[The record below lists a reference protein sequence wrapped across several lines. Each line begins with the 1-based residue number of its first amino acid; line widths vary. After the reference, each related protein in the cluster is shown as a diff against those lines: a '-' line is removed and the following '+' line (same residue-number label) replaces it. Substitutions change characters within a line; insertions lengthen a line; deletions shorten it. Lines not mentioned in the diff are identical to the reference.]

1 MPVMEIIT
9 SFLGSLGFAVV
20 FNISRKKIFPAA
32 LNGLLVCLV
41 YYGVLGTC
49 GSELRATAAAG
60 IFAAAYSEAAARLTH
75 SPANQFLI
83 AGIIPLLPG
92 SALYYTLDAL
102 FAGDYQAAKSYG
114 NSMTAAALGIAVG
127 ICAVSGFID
136 IVRNV
141 RARTELK
148 K

>member
-1 MPVMEIIT
+1 MEVVT

-20 FNISRKKIFPAA
+20 FNISRRKIFPAA

-41 YYGVLGTC
+41 YYGAHGIC
-49 GSELRATAAAG
+49 GSEFAATAAAG
-60 IFAAAYSEAAARLTH
+60 FFAAVYSEAAARLVY

-83 AGIIPLLPG
+83 VGIIPLLPG

-102 FAGDYQAAKSYG
+102 FAGDYQSAKSYG

-127 ICAVSGFID
+127 ICAVSGFIG

-141 RARTELK
+141 SVRAKLK